1 MYCGLTNMLIVNNFF
16 NYIYNHL
23 NAFKLKIATA
33 AEKEDNDVGGANL
46 NLKWKPNII
55 PLLVDQK
62 DCSSFNHQPIRTREP
77 FWDDEKSS
85 ITFALTV
92 AGRHK
97 ENPHGARDLL
107 RSCAFEE
114 LCCRLVPLLY
124 SIILI
129 IAATIVI
136 IHLLFLHPICQT

>member
-1 MYCGLTNMLIVNNFF
+1 MLIVNNFF

-23 NAFKLKIATA
+23 NVFKLKIATA

-55 PLLVDQK
+55 PVLVGQKTALLSTLSLSEQE
-62 DCSSFNHQPIRTREP
+62 SR

-97 ENPHGARDLL
+97 ENSHGARDLL

-114 LCCRLVPLLY
+114 LCCRLVPLLLY

-129 IAATIVI
+129 IATTIVI